1 MGLVVALASWAHP
14 LGYYNPLSYYFS
26 VAELKALDSQFDLR
40 RPLPASSPIVIV
52 AVDED
57 SFDALDLR
65 WPWPRERHAEFI
77 DIVNRGRPAAIGL
90 DILFAERSLHGQ
102 KSKDDADEQKSKDD
116 ADEQKSEDDAA
127 LAAAIARARSI
138 VLAAA
143 FEKFSDT
150 VTPEGVGFKKEVLN
164 PPLPILR
171 EETADCVSP
180 APRRS
185 GGSKGTPL
193 SPCGFGFANFEH
205 DADAAVR
212 RAMLLRP
219 TEHWVLPSFSL
230 LLLEQAIRGG
240 HLRPPPLPTGEFLIN
255 YRGGP
260 RSFPTYSF
268 HRVLSKEI
276 APETFAGKIVL
287 VGATTPTLHDMFA
300 TPFAPQGDMPGVE
313 IHANV
318 LETLILGVPI
328 RPIPS
333 WIVAMLTVAAG
344 AVAVLVARRM
354 RPVPAFAAIAGALA
368 AYLGMSHAVFRV
380 WHLWIGV
387 VTVPLALALG
397 YTGAAVRN
405 FIHEQREKRR
415 LSRFFSP
422 SVVREIV
429 RSHHAGEALES
440 GRRRLTVL
448 FSDIRGFTTLSERLA
463 PEDVVEFLREY
474 LTVMTDAV
482 FKHGGTV
489 DKYIGDAIMAL
500 YNVPFEA
507 PDHAAQAVRTA
518 LEFQRRLEG
527 LAARFGP
534 RLGAPLRCGVGI
546 HTGDAVVGTLGSEQ
560 RLEYTAI
567 GDTVNLGSRLESIT
581 KDFDVPIVIS
591 EATWM
596 EVKDLFRTRYLG
608 EVTVKGKEVPV
619 KIYTVLDDE
628 DPTRSAASPSP

>member
-1 MGLVVALASWAHP
+1 
-14 LGYYNPLSYYFS
+14 
-26 VAELKALDSQFDLR
+26 
-40 RPLPASSPIVIV
+40 
-52 AVDED
+52 
-57 SFDALDLR
+57 
-65 WPWPRERHAEFI
+65 
-77 DIVNRGRPAAIGL
+77 
-90 DILFAERSLHGQ
+90 
-102 KSKDDADEQKSKDD
+102 
-116 ADEQKSEDDAA
+116 
-127 LAAAIARARSI
+127 
-138 VLAAA
+138 
-143 FEKFSDT
+143 DT

-344 AVAVLVARRM
+344 AVAVLVARRI
-354 RPVPAFAAIAGALA
+354 RPVPAFAAIAGVLA

-422 SVVREIV
+422 SVVREIA
-429 RSHHAGEALES
+429 RSQASGESLES
-440 GRRRLTVL
+440 RRRRLTVL

-474 LTVMTDAV
+474 LT
-482 FKHGGTV
+482 G
-489 DKYIGDAIMAL
+489 
-500 YNVPFEA
+500 
-507 PDHAAQAVRTA
+507 
-518 LEFQRRLEG
+518 
-527 LAARFGP
+527 
-534 RLGAPLRCGVGI
+534 
-546 HTGDAVVGTLGSEQ
+546 
-560 RLEYTAI
+560 
-567 GDTVNLGSRLESIT
+567 
-581 KDFDVPIVIS
+581 
-591 EATWM
+591 
-596 EVKDLFRTRYLG
+596 
-608 EVTVKGKEVPV
+608 
-619 KIYTVLDDE
+619 
-628 DPTRSAASPSP
+628 